1 MNPQIHAWQ
10 RFTAWITL
18 CMVLLATCMGASCT
32 FDRLKGAQQRFVGRI
47 ALSQEADPNNPDSK
61 ADSWSAHFELA
72 GTPEQGTLLLYTP
85 VGTVVAEIEWQP
97 HFASVKT
104 SDTYQVYRDLDDLTY
119 TYFEQSIPVAALFD
133 WLRGQPTQQQIEGWE
148 VDLTYAGRGT
158 IKAQRLTPAPIIR
171 LRAILDEYENNISA
185 ISAPEGFNRA

>member
-1 MNPQIHAWQ
+1 MTPHIQTWQ

-18 CMVLLATCMGASCT
+18 SIVLLATCMGASCT
-32 FDRLKGAQQRFVGRI
+32 FDRLKGAPQRFVGRI

-85 VGTVVAEIEWQP
+85 VGTVIAQIEWQP
-97 HFASVKT
+97 NFASVKT
-104 SDTYQVYRDLDDLTY
+104 SDAYHTY
-119 TYFEQSIPVAALFD
+119 TNLNNLTFSYFQQNIPVAALFD
-133 WLRGQPTQQQIEGWE
+133 WLRGQPTQQHIQGWE
-148 VDLTYAGRGT
+148 VDLTRAASGV

-171 LRAILDEYENNISA
+171 LRAIVDEYDNNTT
-185 ISAPEGFNRA
+185 PQRQ